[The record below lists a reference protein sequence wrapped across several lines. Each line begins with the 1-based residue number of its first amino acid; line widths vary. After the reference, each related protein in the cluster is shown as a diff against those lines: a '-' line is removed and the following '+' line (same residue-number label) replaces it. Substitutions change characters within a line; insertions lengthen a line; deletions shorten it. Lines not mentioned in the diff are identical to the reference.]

1 MTDDTALDSHGDE
14 IPAHPSRS
22 APNSTGAAGR
32 SPTSPPTPSSAV
44 ASAPGGSWRR
54 LSPTVWI
61 LVLARAVNK
70 IGAFTLPF
78 LGVVLTVEFG
88 ASLAQTGLIL
98 AVFGAATIPS
108 RLLGGQLA
116 DSLGRRRTI
125 VLGLTGCAVAQLWI
139 ALSDALWSAALATVL
154 LGLAFEIYEP
164 PSQATIADV
173 TEPADRPTAY
183 GLLGAAMAAAGVL
196 AGLLAA
202 AVSHFDLRWL
212 FVADA
217 ITCLACAIVVAL
229 ALPAD
234 RRARRTATIAAV
246 ERGRSRAAG
255 SAADRGRGVEPKV
268 AVWRD
273 RRLLLLL
280 ASGTVFATLYMQL
293 IIGIPLT
300 LLDQGLPES
309 GTGFILAVSAV
320 TLILAQRLLRVRGLD
335 DFRSIAIGYGLLA
348 AGLVVTAFAHSLT
361 VFLLATVLWSLGDL
375 FLLTRYLTQAS
386 GLAPDHARG
395 RYLAVFGLSW
405 GIATTIAPLTATQL
419 LKAAG
424 PEGLWLASA
433 ATAAVLAS
441 IQPWFRKQLAPAAR

>member
-1 MTDDTALDSHGDE
+1 MSAAATLTAPWRGL
-14 IPAHPSRS
+14 SR
-22 APNSTGAAGR
+22 A
-32 SPTSPPTPSSAV
+32 
-44 ASAPGGSWRR
+44 
-54 LSPTVWI
+54 VWI
-61 LVLARAVNK
+61 LVVARAVNR

-88 ASLAQTGLIL
+88 ASLGETGLIM

-116 DSLGRRRTI
+116 DRLGRRRTI
-125 VLGLTGCAVAQLWI
+125 VLGLTGCAVAQTWI
-139 ALSDALWSAALATVL
+139 ALSNTLWSAVLATLL

-173 TEPADRPTAY
+173 TDPSDRPAAY

-202 AVSHFDLRWL
+202 AVSHWDLRWL

-217 ITCLACAIVVAL
+217 ISCLACAVLVAA

-234 RRARRTATIAAV
+234 VRRDREQATA
-246 ERGRSRAAG
+246 
-255 SAADRGRGVEPKV
+255 V

-273 RRLLLLL
+273 RRLVLLLV
-280 ASGTVFATLYMQL
+280 SGTVFATIYMQL
-293 IIGIPLT
+293 VIGVPLT
-300 LLDQGLPES
+300 LVEQGLPES

-320 TLILAQRLLRVRGLD
+320 TLIVAQRLLRVQHLD
-335 DFRSIAIGYGLLA
+335 DFRALTIGYVLLG
-348 AGLVVTAFAHSLT
+348 AGLVVCAFAHSLG
-361 VFLLATVLWSLGDL
+361 VYLLATVLWSLGDL

-405 GIATTIAPLTATQL
+405 GIATAIAPLTVTQL
-419 LKAAG
+419 LESSG
-424 PEGLWLASA
+424 PEGLWLTSA
-433 ATAAVLAS
+433 AVAVVLAVL
-441 IQPWFRKQLAPAAR
+441 QPWFRKKLAPA

>member
-1 MTDDTALDSHGDE
+1 MSVM
-14 IPAHPSRS
+14 
-22 APNSTGAAGR
+22 AP
-32 SPTSPPTPSSAV
+32 V
-44 ASAPGGSWRR
+44 SWRG
-54 LSPTVWI
+54 LSPTVWV

-116 DSLGRRRTI
+116 DRLGRRRTI

-139 ALSDALWSAALATVL
+139 ALSDALWSAVLATVL

-217 ITCLACAIVVAL
+217 ITCLACALVVAW

-234 RRARRTATIAAV
+234 GRARPEVTTVAAA
-246 ERGRSRAAG
+246 R
-255 SAADRGRGVEPKV
+255 DRGVEPKV

-280 ASGTVFATLYMQL
+280 ASGTVFATIYMQL
-293 IIGIPLT
+293 VIGIPLT

-320 TLILAQRLLRVRGLD
+320 TLILAQRLLRVQQLD
-335 DFRSIAIGYGLLA
+335 DFRSIAIGYALLA

-424 PEGLWLASA
+424 PEGLWLTSA
-433 ATAAVLAS
+433 ATAVVLAS
-441 IQPWFRKQLAPAAR
+441 LQPWFRKQLTPAAP